1 MPPKL
6 TNPCSNQEVSY
17 DLSSNARTS
26 VRFRFQ
32 EERLTQNPYEGWLDA
47 RARGLVQEISPCFR
61 SGSSIPRIRRSCPPL
76 WSPPWPQ
83 ARDHQSCTARL
94 SGQPTKQVPA
104 SFTAP
109 PPAGMPVRR
118 RRLTGALTNSGRAGR
133 WEEVGGLSCS
143 RWRCRRRRSRG
154 RRGQ

>member
-32 EERLTQNPYEGWLDA
+32 EEWRPQNPYEGWLDA
-47 RARGLVQEISPCFR
+47 RARGLIEISPCLQ

-76 WSPPWPQ
+76 WSPPWPEEGDQ
-83 ARDHQSCTARL
+83 HSRAARL
-94 SGQPTKQVPA
+94 RRQQTGRGLLYCA
-104 SFTAP
+104 TAGRDARP
-109 PPAGMPVRR
+109 PPPPH
-118 RRLTGALTNSGRAGR
+118 GRINYLGPLREMGR
-133 WEEVGGLSCS
+133 GGWSFL
-143 RWRCRRRRSRG
+143 
-154 RRGQ
+154 